1 MVTLPRL
8 AFAILLLP
16 FAAPGAPAVTSPSPA
31 ATQSAKT
38 WPLPPLDYFVNKMPP
53 PPRTGSFRDRMD
65 LSDAAAR
72 QRLVQD
78 EDRKSIQRTYG
89 FTVFTFDSVFGPGFT
104 PKNYPR
110 TAAFFA
116 KLTATAREVVGGLK
130 EHYKRLRP
138 FEGHPDQISLLV
150 RREPGYSYPSG
161 HTTRSRLC
169 ALVLG
174 ELDPG
179 KRKEINQVA
188 ERVGLDRILAGEHYL
203 TDIEGGRK
211 VAKILYSYLN
221 KNPDFRAELAEV
233 KAAEWTHPPSGSKT
247 K

>member
-1 MVTLPRL
+1 M
-8 AFAILLLP
+8 
-16 FAAPGAPAVTSPSPA
+16 
-31 ATQSAKT
+31 
-38 WPLPPLDYFVNKMPP
+38 
-53 PPRTGSFRDRMD
+53 
-65 LSDAAAR
+65 
-72 QRLVQD
+72 
-78 EDRKSIQRTYG
+78 
-89 FTVFTFDSVFGPGFT
+89 
-104 PKNYPR
+104 
-110 TAAFFA
+110 
-116 KLTATAREVVGGLK
+116 
-130 EHYKRLRP
+130 
-138 FEGHPDQISLLV
+138 SLLV

-211 VAKILYSYLN
+211 LAKILYSCLN

-233 KAAEWTHPPSGSKT
+233 KTAEWTHPSSEPKT

>member
-1 MVTLPRL
+1 
-8 AFAILLLP
+8 
-16 FAAPGAPAVTSPSPA
+16 
-31 ATQSAKT
+31 
-38 WPLPPLDYFVNKMPP
+38 
-53 PPRTGSFRDRMD
+53 MD

-89 FTVFTFDSVFGPGFT
+89 FTVFTFDSVFGPDFT
-104 PKNYPR
+104 PRNYPR
-110 TAAFFA
+110 TEAFFA
-116 KLTATAREVVGGLK
+116 KLMATTREVVSGLK

-138 FEGHPDQISLLV
+138 FEGHPDQIQLLV
-150 RREPGYSYPSG
+150 RHEPGYSYPSG

-179 KRKEINQVA
+179 KRKAINQVA

-211 VAKILYSYLN
+211 LAKILYSCLN

-233 KAAEWTHPPSGSKT
+233 KAAEWTHPPSGPKSK
-247 K
+247 